1 MTQWIDDPAGGRDRG
16 PVAVARAWLELLARP
31 ATFFRNGVA
40 PGDQAPGLVFAM
52 GVVLVEEL
60 VRVALVADPYPT
72 FGGAPL
78 LSTVVWLAVAVMLVT
93 PAALHLAAAVETVGL
108 ILLVEDRAGV
118 SETVQVLGYA
128 GAPCVAAGIPVAEVR
143 AVATLWAMGLVVY
156 GVVVVHGATVRR
168 AVLASA
174 VPAALLFGYGLRGFA
189 AVGQVL
195 AGWYII

>member
-1 MTQWIDDPAGGRDRG
+1 MTQWIENPSGGRDRG
-16 PVAVARAWLELLARP
+16 PVAVARAWVELLARP
-31 ATFFRNGVA
+31 GTFFRNGVA

-52 GVVLVEEL
+52 AVVLLEES

-72 FGGAPL
+72 LAGAPL

-108 ILLVEDRAGV
+108 MLLVEDRAGV

-128 GAPCVAAGIPVAEVR
+128 GAPCVVAGVPIPELR
-143 AVATLWAMGLVVY
+143 ALATLWAIGLVVF
-156 GVVVVHGATVRR
+156 GVMVVHGATVRR

-174 VPAALLFGYGLRGFA
+174 VPAAFLFGYGLRGFA
-189 AVGQVL
+189 AVGEVL
-195 AGWYII
+195 AGWYVI